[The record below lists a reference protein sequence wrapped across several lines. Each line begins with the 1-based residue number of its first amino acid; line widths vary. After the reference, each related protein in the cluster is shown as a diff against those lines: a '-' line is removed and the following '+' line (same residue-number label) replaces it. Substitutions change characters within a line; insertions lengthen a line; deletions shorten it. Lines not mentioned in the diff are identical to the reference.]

1 MGVYYRNVLKHCGH
15 KAVGLNL
22 DTLPLST
29 RKIRARASTPRARA
43 RSRAHTHTS
52 MKMLLHS
59 FAYVDGAE
67 KIH

>member
-29 RKIRARASTPRARA
+29 RKIRARALV
-43 RSRAHTHTS
+43 HTHTS

-59 FAYVDGAE
+59 FAYVDEAE